1 MKTFINNYRSATV
14 QLAFF
19 CFFMPKV
26 VTASDGPLISMG
38 NTDFVVLLAFLAFVA
53 LLIYLKVP
61 TTISSLLDKRA
72 AAIREEIDSANQI
85 LADSKK
91 LLADLE
97 REHKNNIQKA
107 ERIILDAEEEAKKL
121 IANAKKDIKLAIGR
135 KIQVAEEQ
143 IKASEKAVIT
153 RVKNRSVE
161 LSVKLAE
168 EKLNKS
174 NNSANINLLINKSI
188 ESLKNSLN

>member
-1 MKTFINNYRSATV
+1 MKPFIKNIKSLTMRS
-14 QLAFF
+14 LLC
-19 CFFMPKV
+19 CFLMPTIV
-26 VTASDGPLISMG
+26 FAGDGPLISMG
-38 NTDFVVLLAFLAFVA
+38 NTDFVVLIAFLAFVA

-61 TTISSLLDKRA
+61 TTISNLLDKRA
-72 AAIREEIDSANQI
+72 AAIRDEIDSANQI

-107 ERIILDAEEEAKKL
+107 ERIIIDAEEEAKKL
-121 IANAKKDIKLAIGR
+121 IANAKNDIKLAIGR
-135 KIQVAEEQ
+135 KIQLAEEQ

-153 RVKNRSVE
+153 RVRNRSVE
-161 LSVKLAE
+161 LSIKLAK

-174 NNSANINLLINKSI
+174 NNSANANLLIDKSI
-188 ESLKNSLN
+188 ESLKSSLN

>member
-1 MKTFINNYRSATV
+1 MKTFINNFRSATI
-14 QLAFF
+14 QLSFF

-26 VTASDGPLISMG
+26 VSAGDGPLISMG

-61 TTISSLLDKRA
+61 TTISNLLDKRA

-107 ERIILDAEEEAKKL
+107 ERIILDAEAEAKKL
-121 IANAKKDIKLAIGR
+121 IADAKKDIKLAIGR

-161 LSVKLAE
+161 LSVQLAE

-174 NNSANINLLINKSI
+174 NNSANSNLLIDNSI

>member
-1 MKTFINNYRSATV
+1 
-14 QLAFF
+14 
-19 CFFMPKV
+19 
-26 VTASDGPLISMG
+26 
-38 NTDFVVLLAFLAFVA
+38 VA

-61 TTISSLLDKRA
+61 TTISNLLDKRA
-72 AAIREEIDSANQI
+72 AAIRDEIDSANQI

-107 ERIILDAEEEAKKL
+107 ERIIIDAEEEAKKL
-121 IANAKKDIKLAIGR
+121 IANAKNDIKLAIGR
-135 KIQVAEEQ
+135 KIQLAEEQ

-153 RVKNRSVE
+153 RVRNRSVE
-161 LSVKLAE
+161 LSIKLAK

-174 NNSANINLLINKSI
+174 NNSANANLLIDKSI
-188 ESLKNSLN
+188 ESLKSSLN